1 MKSNYLRLVMF
12 LSQAKKETT
21 VKVGIGITIIA
32 IGFAQAMLIA
42 NLIGSIIAK
51 SDSTTI
57 LKHIIVIA
65 IVITLKSIVIRY
77 QEGYNKKMAA
87 KIKSIIR
94 EKLLDKLMQ
103 LGPSYQS
110 KNRSGNIQS
119 LITDGVEAF
128 ETYLTNYIPHT
139 IVVLITISS
148 AIIYLL
154 NIDIS
159 VAIIIM
165 SMGLLSVLI
174 PHLFMPSISKI
185 MIEYWQTYAN
195 LNSQYIDF
203 MQGMTTLKT
212 FDASKKI
219 GERLSQDTH
228 EFAKES
234 IKNTGL
240 SLADSACIIICTMLG
255 TALPVIVAIM
265 HMSQGEINYSQLLII
280 LFLSAECMKPFYEL
294 NLYWHGSYLGFS
306 VAEELYKILDEKI
319 ITQIDKDQNSVQ
331 NISSK
336 PSLTLENVSFKY
348 EVNTNPVL
356 ENLDMEI
363 KSGQVTAIVGESG
376 CGKSTIVNLLLR
388 FFEIESGNIKID
400 GVDIKK
406 YSTTYLRQQIAVVF
420 QDTYLFYGTIKENI
434 NLANPNASEEEIINA
449 AKAANAHDFIMQF
462 PKGYDTLVGERGATL
477 SGGQKQRI
485 SIARAVLKNA
495 PILILDE
502 ATSNVDVVSE
512 KAIQIALEKLMKNRT
527 TIVIAHRLSTIENA
541 DKVYTLKAGEAI

>member
-1 MKSNYLRLVMF
+1 MKSNYLRLVIF

-21 VKVGIGITIIA
+21 VKICIGITIIA
-32 IGFAQAMLIA
+32 IGFAQAMLMA

-51 SDSTTI
+51 SDSTII
-57 LKHIIVIA
+57 LKHIIAIA
-65 IVITLKSIVIRY
+65 LVITLKSLVIRY

-94 EKLLDKLMQ
+94 ETLLDKLMQ

-219 GERLSQDTH
+219 GKKLSQDTH

-306 VAEELYKILDEKI
+306 VAEELYKILDEKT
-319 ITQIDKDQNSVQ
+319 ITQIDEDKNSIQ
-331 NISSK
+331 NISLK

-348 EVNTNPVL
+348 EANTNPVL

-434 NLANPNASEEEIINA
+434 SLANPNASEEEIINA
-449 AKAANAHDFIMQF
+449 AKAANAHDFIMKF

>member
-32 IGFAQAMLIA
+32 IGFVQAMLMA

-57 LKHIIVIA
+57 LKHIAVIA
-65 IVITLKSIVIRY
+65 LAITLKSLVIRY

-94 EKLLDKLMQ
+94 ETLLDKLMQ

-219 GERLSQDTH
+219 GKKLSKDTH

-255 TALPVIVAIM
+255 TALPVIVATM

-306 VAEELYKILDEKI
+306 VAEELYKILDEKT
-319 ITQIDKDQNSVQ
+319 ITQIDEDENSVQ
-331 NISSK
+331 NINLK
-336 PSLTLENVSFKY
+336 PSLTLENVTFKY
-348 EVNTNPVL
+348 EANTNPVL

-434 NLANPNASEEEIINA
+434 SLANPNASEEEIINA

-541 DKVYTLKAGEAI
+541 DKVYTLKVGEAI

>member
-1 MKSNYLRLVMF
+1 MKSNYLRLVIF

-21 VKVGIGITIIA
+21 VKICIGITIIA
-32 IGFAQAMLIA
+32 IGFAQAMLMA

-51 SDSTTI
+51 SDSTII
-57 LKHIIVIA
+57 LKHIIAIA
-65 IVITLKSIVIRY
+65 LVITLKSLVIRY

-94 EKLLDKLMQ
+94 ETLLDKLMQ

-219 GERLSQDTH
+219 GKKLSQDTH

-255 TALPVIVAIM
+255 TALPVIVATM
-265 HMSQGEINYSQLLII
+265 HMSQGEISYSQLLII

-306 VAEELYKILDEKI
+306 VAEELYKIVDEKT
-319 ITQIDKDQNSVQ
+319 ITQIDEDKNSIQ
-331 NISSK
+331 NISLK
-336 PSLTLENVSFKY
+336 PSLTLENVFFKY
-348 EVNTNPVL
+348 EANTNPVL

-434 NLANPNASEEEIINA
+434 SLANPNASEEEIINA
-449 AKAANAHDFIMQF
+449 AKAANAHDFIMKF